1 MQRFRLTHLQTYF
14 HMTTVLIVDDHPI
27 VRLSLRLLLERE
39 RFHVVG
45 EVGNGS
51 EVAQVARDLRPD
63 VVVLDIGLPGL
74 DGMEVIK
81 RLQSLEPVPKIMV
94 LTGQATDLYVRRCL
108 DAGIGAFVTK
118 EEDHE
123 ALLFALKALVK
134 GYSTFPQ
141 MSVNSNSLESEPVR
155 LASLSNREMEVL
167 RRLARGENNKNIGT
181 RMNLSA
187 KTISTYRGR
196 IMEKLKTESL
206 VEMVDLAKRNSVY

>member
-1 MQRFRLTHLQTYF
+1 
-14 HMTTVLIVDDHPI
+14 MTNVLIVDDHPV
-27 VRLSLRLLLERE
+27 VRMSLRMLLEHE
-39 RFHVVG
+39 RFNVVA

-51 EVAQVARDLRPD
+51 EVAQMARELKPD
-63 VVVLDIGLPGL
+63 VVILDIGLPGL

-81 RLQSLEPVPKIMV
+81 RLQSLDQVPKIMV

-118 EEDHE
+118 DEDHD

-141 MSVNSNSLESEPVR
+141 MSVNSNSLESEPMR

-167 RRLARGENNKNIGT
+167 RRLARGESNKNIGSS
-181 RMNLSA
+181 MNLSA

-196 IMEKLKTESL
+196 IMDKLKTESL
-206 VEMVDLAKRNSVY
+206 VEMVDLAKRNHVY

>member
-1 MQRFRLTHLQTYF
+1 
-14 HMTTVLIVDDHPI
+14 MTTVLIVDDHPI

-39 RFHVVG
+39 RFQVVG
-45 EVGNGS
+45 ELGDGS
-51 EVAQVARDLRPD
+51 EVTQVASKLRPD

-81 RLQSLEPVPKIMV
+81 RLQLLEPAPKIMV

-118 EEDHE
+118 DEDHE
-123 ALLFALKALVK
+123 ALIFALKALVK

-141 MSVNSNSLESEPVR
+141 MSVNSNTLDSEPKR
-155 LASLSNREMEVL
+155 LESLSNREMEVL
-167 RRLARGENNKNIGT
+167 RRLARGENNKNIGAC
-181 RMNLSA
+181 MNLSA

-196 IMEKLKTESL
+196 IMDKLKTESL
-206 VEMVDLAKRNSVY
+206 VEMVDLAKRNNVN

>member
-1 MQRFRLTHLQTYF
+1 
-14 HMTTVLIVDDHPI
+14 MTTVLIVDDHAI
-27 VRLSLRLLLERE
+27 VRFSLRVLLERE
-39 RFHVVG
+39 RFKIVG
-45 EVGNGS
+45 EVSDGS
-51 EVAQVARDLRPD
+51 EVAQAVRDLRPD

-81 RLQSLEPVPKIMV
+81 RLQQLEPAPKIMV

-118 EEDHE
+118 GEDLD
-123 ALLFALKALVK
+123 AVVFAIKALIK

-141 MSVNSNSLESEPVR
+141 MSVNSNTLESEPQR
-155 LASLSNREMEVL
+155 LSSLSNREMEVL
-167 RRLARGENNKNIGT
+167 RRLSRGENNKNIGT
-181 RMNLSA
+181 CMNLSA

-206 VEMVDLAKRNSVY
+206 EIGSASCRGRV

>member
-1 MQRFRLTHLQTYF
+1 
-14 HMTTVLIVDDHPI
+14 MTTVLIVDDHPI

-81 RLQSLEPVPKIMV
+81 RLQSLETVPKIMV

-206 VEMVDLAKRNSVY
+206 VEMVDLAKRNNVY

>member
-1 MQRFRLTHLQTYF
+1 
-14 HMTTVLIVDDHPI
+14 MTTVLIVDDHAI
-27 VRLSLRLLLERE
+27 VRFSLRILLERE
-39 RFHVVG
+39 RFRIVG
-45 EVGNGS
+45 EVDNGS
-51 EVAQVARDLRPD
+51 EVAQKVRDLRPD

-81 RLQSLEPVPKIMV
+81 RLQQQEPAPKIMV

-118 EEDHE
+118 GEDLE
-123 ALLFALKALVK
+123 AVVFALKALIK

-141 MSVNSNSLESEPVR
+141 MAVNSNTLESEPER
-155 LASLSNREMEVL
+155 LGSLSNREMEVL
-167 RRLARGENNKNIGT
+167 RRLSRGENNKNIGAC
-181 RMNLSA
+181 MNLSA

-206 VEMVDLAKRNSVY
+206 VEMVDLAKRNHVN

>member
-1 MQRFRLTHLQTYF
+1 
-14 HMTTVLIVDDHPI
+14 MTTVLIVDDHPI
-27 VRLSLRLLLERE
+27 VRVALRTILERE

-45 EVGNGS
+45 EVGDGRI
-51 EVAQVARDLRPD
+51 VAQVARELRPD
-63 VVVLDIGLPGL
+63 VVILDIGLPGL

-81 RLQSLEPVPKIMV
+81 RLQCLEAVPKIMV

-118 EEDHE
+118 DEDTDP
-123 ALLFALKALVK
+123 LVFALKALIK

-155 LASLSNREMEVL
+155 LESLSNREMEVL
-167 RRLARGENNKNIGT
+167 RRLARGENNKNIGHC
-181 RMNLSA
+181 MNLSA

-196 IMEKLKTESL
+196 IMEKLRTESL
-206 VEMVDLAKRNSVY
+206 VEMVDLARRNDVN

>member
-1 MQRFRLTHLQTYF
+1 
-14 HMTTVLIVDDHPI
+14 MTTVLIVDDHAI
-27 VRLSLRLLLERE
+27 VRFSLRILLERE
-39 RFHVVG
+39 RFRIVG
-45 EVGNGS
+45 EVDNGS
-51 EVAQVARDLRPD
+51 EVAQKVRDLRPD

-81 RLQSLEPVPKIMV
+81 RLQQQEPAPKIMV

-118 EEDHE
+118 GEDLE
-123 ALLFALKALVK
+123 AVVFALKALIK

-141 MSVNSNSLESEPVR
+141 MSVNSNTLESEPER
-155 LASLSNREMEVL
+155 LGSLSNREMEVL
-167 RRLARGENNKNIGT
+167 RRLTRGENNKNIGT
-181 RMNLSA
+181 CMNLSA

-206 VEMVDLAKRNSVY
+206 VEMVDLAKRNHVN

>member
-1 MQRFRLTHLQTYF
+1 
-14 HMTTVLIVDDHPI
+14 MTTVLIVDDHPI

-196 IMEKLKTESL
+196 IIEKLKTESL

>member
-1 MQRFRLTHLQTYF
+1 
-14 HMTTVLIVDDHPI
+14 MTTVLIVDDHPI

-206 VEMVDLAKRNSVY
+206 VEKVDLAKRNSVY

>member
-1 MQRFRLTHLQTYF
+1 
-14 HMTTVLIVDDHPI
+14 MTTVLIVDDHPI
-27 VRLSLRLLLERE
+27 VRLSMRLLLERE
-39 RFHVVG
+39 RFRVVG

-51 EVAQVARDLRPD
+51 EVAQVARELRPD
-63 VVVLDIGLPGL
+63 VVILDIGLPGL

-81 RLQSLEPVPKIMV
+81 RLQQLEPTPKIMV

-118 EEDHE
+118 DEDHD
-123 ALLFALKALVK
+123 ALIFALKALIK

-141 MSVNSNSLESEPVR
+141 MSVNSNTLDSEPSR
-155 LASLSNREMEVL
+155 LGSLSNREMEVL
-167 RRLARGENNKNIGT
+167 RRLARGENNKHIGSS
-181 RMNLSA
+181 MNLSA

-206 VEMVDLAKRNSVY
+206 VEMVDLAKRNHVS